1 MPSAL
6 DYLARK
12 TSAPAELRSAEWDT
26 VSTWLRERAFFM
38 ASVARAET
46 LQAFRKTV
54 AAVTEGGMGAAEARQ
69 RMREYLAASGYQALP
84 GLEGTIKDL
93 SSTQR
98 LKVSID
104 TNVAMAHGWAMREE
118 NLGDVMH
125 PAQELYR
132 AGFAR
137 QPRNW
142 KDRWKEAANAVGWE
156 GVARNGQMI
165 ALTTSPIWPALSRFG
180 LPYPPFDY
188 GSHMS
193 VRLVSIEKCID
204 IGLVDDPQALRAQME
219 SARSS
224 FNEGVEVDASGW
236 SKDILAEI
244 EKQLQGLAV
253 LDHGVLRMT
262 DPNGTTPYSS
272 EELAR
277 ILTSPLPNGIPH
289 LQLQALRDWMEDSSR
304 FNPPTK
310 PIGDNPPK
318 SGKVSLNEK
327 EDLARLISRIK
338 SKESDQTLVR
348 GMGFGGMDDYNDFLR
363 ELTNKGYYQAK
374 AGRVA
379 DSWTTSDASAEAYAS
394 KKKMASQTHLSKA
407 RKRKRF
413 ATPLPDC
420 SSTIKRPNKTSC
432 LRSRASHPR

>member
-1 MPSAL
+1 
-6 DYLARK
+6 
-12 TSAPAELRSAEWDT
+12 
-26 VSTWLRERAFFM
+26 
-38 ASVARAET
+38 
-46 LQAFRKTV
+46 
-54 AAVTEGGMGAAEARQ
+54 
-69 RMREYLAASGYQALP
+69 
-84 GLEGTIKDL
+84 
-93 SSTQR
+93 
-98 LKVSID
+98 
-104 TNVAMAHGWAMREE
+104 
-118 NLGDVMH
+118 
-125 PAQELYR
+125 
-132 AGFAR
+132 
-137 QPRNW
+137 
-142 KDRWKEAANAVGWE
+142 
-156 GVARNGQMI
+156 MI
-165 ALTTSPIWPALSRFG
+165 ALKTSPIWPALSRFG
-180 LPYPPFDY
+180 NPYPPFDY

-394 KKKMASQTHLSKA
+394 KKKWQVKLICRKHESAKDLRPLYQIALPQSSAPTKPLASEAELLIPGNVRMRVLNYKQEDIGGG
-407 RKRKRF
+407 KR
-413 ATPLPDC
+413 L
-420 SSTIKRPNKTSC
+420 TIYC
-432 LRSRASHPR
+432 EEE